1 MASFKWNI
9 DGFEEIRRSPEIQG
23 EVMSLA
29 DSIAQSAGAGYV
41 SSGQQRKSRFGA
53 IVYAESNRAY
63 GDQLRHNTLQK
74 VLFSRKGG

>member
-29 DSIAQSAGAGYV
+29 DDIARSAGAGYV